1 MVIRNA
7 LLCLFV
13 FTNVRC
19 CVKRCYPARRIGGGP
34 KTPSMSLS
42 SSASLFIAFMIKV
55 WHFRLLRQG
64 MFVLMHELTVGLS
77 YWIAMY
83 LSPMFYFDYYVM
95 RFFAFLKCGF
105 M

>member
-1 MVIRNA
+1 
-7 LLCLFV
+7 
-13 FTNVRC
+13 
-19 CVKRCYPARRIGGGP
+19 
-34 KTPSMSLS
+34 
-42 SSASLFIAFMIKV
+42 MIKV